1 MTQVFLSPDR
11 RQVVSSS
18 GQVMAS
24 SADPMRLLMFLQWK
38 AAADVCVGKL
48 KSAFDLSDEA
58 YAVVGERP
66 ETTTLAKDYSDAY
79 ATVDPTS
86 NAAAPSDA
94 YSFDGTDVA
103 KLTKRLHYREL
114 ARGQA
119 LGPWVRAVSNA
130 LSALA
135 QVLALQAT
143 REFWAALGVDLSD
156 SGIGMVLA
164 IQGGLGGT
172 TAAPELP

>member
-11 RQVVSSS
+11 KQVLASN

-24 SADPMRLLMFLQWK
+24 AADPMRLLMFLQWK
-38 AAADVCVGKL
+38 SAADICVAKL
-48 KSAFDLSDEA
+48 KTAFDLSDEA
-58 YAVVGERP
+58 YAVIGERP

-86 NAAAPSDA
+86 NAAAPSDS
-94 YSFDGTDVA
+94 YSLDGTDVA

-119 LGPWVRAVSNA
+119 LGPWVRAVSNG
-130 LSALA
+130 LSAIA

-156 SGIGMVLA
+156 SGIGMLMVL
-164 IQGGLGGT
+164 QGGLG
-172 TAAPELP
+172 ASSASPELA